1 MTIRALDIEP
11 GTAIQIDNSSLLVL
25 QVDRQEA
32 TTGSTVRGHNGRYWD
47 GVGIRVVKVFPG
59 DQLLTEVV
67 LQDVDVVYSCSVDPE
82 YVFVR
87 ELYTEYKVQDYAVFG
102 EDPSDYQLAIVR
114 LYNGRPV
121 AAVLSSRREGVK
133 VLQTTIFSGMM
144 RARVR

>member
-1 MTIRALDIEP
+1 MGPLMLDSQDPNYMHFPVGSPAESP
-11 GTAIQIDNSSLLVL
+11 PTRPPRGH
-25 QVDRQEA
+25 DRFH
-32 TTGSTVRGHNGRYWD
+32 GSGHNGRYWD

-87 ELYTEYKVQDYAVFG
+87 EPYTEFG
-102 EDPSDYQLAIVR
+102 GDPSDYQLAIVR